1 MALFI
6 RQDEEQSHLRAKVT
20 SELQERMKKT
30 ALREDDDVSKTS
42 TALNDQH
49 VTKGIGVL
57 VTIVVIVLVAGAF
70 YLLRP

>member
-30 ALREDDDVSKTS
+30 ALREGDDVSKTS

-49 VTKGIGVL
+49 ITKGIGVL
-57 VTIVVIVLVAGAF
+57 VTIVVIVLVAVVF
-70 YLLRP
+70 YVLRP